1 MSSIS
6 LLDLRV
12 SLQNGS
18 SFQFEHETSLGI
30 DILYVESE
38 YSSTPNKQ
46 RALASSTQINYTTKV
61 NPNVN
66 TKSNASSSRPIFKVF
81 HAFRRTFPSQRVN
94 HHHKMDHHEKIE
106 FGKEKEQLKELL
118 GELEKPQ
125 QIANAVHYEAS
136 LRNSDQDYNKR
147 RVLSSYLST
156 ESNGVHARAEMQIY
170 RMMGK
175 TSKYFVQDQVL
186 DCDTLKQLVAA
197 LEFWVFLVV
206 EGDLDP
212 LLEHEDVK
220 RVYESNGSSAE
231 VFRAFLKMQKVK
243 HWTRNDMNQVVF
255 SVYEAVEGF
264 KNRNQE
270 ANSAGKSL
278 PWV

>member
-1 MSSIS
+1 
-6 LLDLRV
+6 
-12 SLQNGS
+12 
-18 SFQFEHETSLGI
+18 
-30 DILYVESE
+30 
-38 YSSTPNKQ
+38 
-46 RALASSTQINYTTKV
+46 
-61 NPNVN
+61 
-66 TKSNASSSRPIFKVF
+66 
-81 HAFRRTFPSQRVN
+81 
-94 HHHKMDHHEKIE
+94 
-106 FGKEKEQLKELL
+106 
-118 GELEKPQ
+118 
-125 QIANAVHYEAS
+125 
-136 LRNSDQDYNKR
+136 
-147 RVLSSYLST
+147 
-156 ESNGVHARAEMQIY
+156 
-170 RMMGK
+170 MMGK

-255 SVYEAVEGF
+255 GVYEAVEGF
-264 KNRNQE
+264 KNRKQE